1 MLSSRLN
8 LMTLEIRM
16 LLLKVRLF
24 KAKRK
29 QLVVTVDSNCISKI

>member
-24 KAKRK
+24 KSKRK